1 MVRWQCPTEGHLICG
16 ETSIRA
22 GLMSLDLPTL
32 FVIAIFASTVA
43 GLLLLLSWLQNRN
56 VRALAWWAAAFI
68 IGAAGVALIA
78 VRGDIPDIWSIGIA
92 NAIIAAAYGIM
103 WGGVRNFEGHPT
115 SVPLMLA
122 GAVIW
127 LLACQVEAFF
137 ATPQARV
144 ALMSAIVFV
153 YSAFSAWEFWQ
164 GRDERLIWRLPIV
177 VLLVVHA
184 AFFIIRIPLA
194 GALALPTGSGDIHVG
209 WWIFIIFEAMF
220 FSICISY
227 LLGGVAR
234 ERMVL
239 WYKHAS
245 LIDPLTGVGN
255 RRAFLE
261 RGEKL
266 LHRTASDQQPAV
278 LLFFDLDK
286 FKNVNDTFGHHVGD
300 RLLTAFCGV
309 ATDALRPGDL
319 FGRLGGEEFASL
331 LPQTSL
337 NEGLDVAERIR
348 ANFEATMLEVDANPL
363 AATVSVG
370 VAMSTDQNRDLA
382 GLLTAADRALYRA
395 KANGRNRVEYARA
408 GPEVRIESV
417 KAGTRECRRRW
428 RNGAYDRQA
437 SAPRI
442 TGQELRSR
450 SAD

>member
-1 MVRWQCPTEGHLICG
+1 
-16 ETSIRA
+16 
-22 GLMSLDLPTL
+22 MSLDLRTL

-43 GLLLLLSWLQNRN
+43 GLLLLLSWLQTRN

-68 IGAAGVALIA
+68 IGAVGVVLIA

-122 GAVIW
+122 GAAIW
-127 LLACQVEAFF
+127 LLACQVEEFF

-177 VLLVVHA
+177 VLLGVHA

-194 GALALPTGSGDIHVG
+194 GALSLPTGSGDIHVG

-234 ERMVL
+234 ERIVL

-309 ATDALRPGDL
+309 ATNALRPGDL

-348 ANFEATMLEVDANPL
+348 ANFEATMLEVDANTL

-428 RNGAYDRQA
+428 RNGAYDREA